1 MIMYYFLYKLDGT
14 PRYRIK
20 EKAYDMSV
28 LQDSMREFKMFYRG
42 FRTKLVNQEMFDLM
56 KINGQ
61 IDKSEY
67 GL

>member
-1 MIMYYFLYKLDGT
+1 
-14 PRYRIK
+14 
-20 EKAYDMSV
+20 MSV

-67 GL
+67 GF